1 MYPKTFYHNRKEKKP
16 VYRSDGRVIGNLQ
29 GDTLV
34 KRVIGSKHMLR
45 TPKAWAVDVVAYEQ
59 AKRAGARYIEIR
71 DRESGI
77 TYRVSL
83 DGFLRFGIRL
93 DRGYGA
99 QIALPLEKWTVMNPS
114 DPAGRQLEL
123 F

>member
-1 MYPKTFYHNRKEKKP
+1 MYPKSFYHAANKKRP
-16 VYRSDGRVIGNLQ
+16 VYRSDGRIIGQLQ

-34 KRVIGSKHMLR
+34 KKVTGSRHMLR
-45 TPKAWAVDVVAYEQ
+45 TPKAWTVDVVAAEQ

-83 DGFLRFGIRL
+83 DRFIRYGIRL

-99 QIALPLEKWTVMNPS
+99 QIALPLEKWTVMNPG
-114 DPAGRQLEL
+114 DLTGWQLDL